1 MTGTTREL
9 NFATITFVSVI
20 FVLLLVVIVAG
31 STAWFRYEF
40 EQQRQE
46 RIAEFTQ
53 SRDLVVS
60 NEEQLNNLSGS
71 ETGVDISAAM
81 VRVAEQY

>member
-40 EQQRQE
+40 EAQRQE
-46 RIAEFTQ
+46 RIAEFT
-53 SRDLVVS
+53 SSTDLLAS
-60 NEEQLNNLSGS
+60 QEEQRQQLTG
-71 ETGVDISAAM
+71 EVTGVDIHAAM
-81 VRVAEQY
+81 QQVAERY

>member
-9 NFATITFVSVI
+9 NFATITFVSVV
-20 FVLLLVVIVAG
+20 FTLLLIVIVAG

-46 RIAEFTQ
+46 RIAEFPGSQELT
-53 SRDLVVS
+53 SL
-60 NEEQLNNLSGS
+60 NAEQQAHLTGEDS
-71 ETGVDISAAM
+71 GVDINAAM
-81 VRVAEQY
+81 RQVSERY